1 MKYLMTTMLLSLFAC
16 LCWQCSAADTSASQ
30 STETMIA
37 ENGNFTIKV
46 AGLGAGSVRLVGMLN
61 DQQFL
66 ADEATADANG
76 SVTFTKDEPYRQG
89 IYFILL
95 PNNANFQLIIAE
107 DQTFTL
113 STQLNDLVGS
123 MQVEGSVDNQL
134 LYDNLRYEANYQQA
148 YNPLSQQLKTLTEG
162 SAEYKAVEKQRQ
174 QLVAD
179 RKNYLDKV
187 FAEHPNAFF
196 VKFKKAGQNPELR
209 RDLPN
214 DAQVTA
220 YRMEFWDGVDLSDER
235 LMNTPVIFNKLKRY
249 FEELTPQ
256 QPDSIILS
264 LERLVERLPSLENS
278 QYYKY
283 FVNYVALN
291 YEPTKTTLMDSE
303 AVFVHMV
310 QNHFT
315 YERAFWSDST
325 NTYALQLRADEMAH
339 SLVGQPGPNV
349 KAPDE
354 KGQLRSVYE
363 LKAPYIVVY
372 LYNPDCEHC
381 QEQSPVLVDLYRN
394 WQQQTPPL
402 VDVYAIAIDTEDALW
417 KDYIAKTGMRWTNVF
432 DPSNRAIYKTYFVNV
447 TPEVYVLGPDRKI
460 IAKNLN
466 VSQINEV
473 IERDQRKRG
482 Q

>member
-1 MKYLMTTMLLSLFAC
+1 MKYLMTTILLSLFAC
-16 LCWQCSAADTSASQ
+16 LFWQCSAADTSEAQ
-30 STETMIA
+30 SATTMIV
-37 ENGNFTIKV
+37 ENGNFTINV
-46 AGLGAGSVRLVGMLN
+46 AGLGAGTVRLVGMLN

-66 ADEATADANG
+66 ADEATSDANG
-76 SVTFTKDEPYRQG
+76 SVTFAKDEPYRQG
-89 IYFILL
+89 IYFVLL
-95 PNNANFQLIIAE
+95 SNNANFQMILAE

-113 STQLNDLVGS
+113 STQVNDLVGG
-123 MQVEGSVDNQL
+123 MKIEGSVDNQL
-134 LYDNLRYEANYQQA
+134 LYDNLRYETTYQGA
-148 YNPLSQQLKTLTEG
+148 LNPLSQQLKTLTEG
-162 SAEYKAVEKQRQ
+162 TPEYTTVEKQRQ
-174 QLVAD
+174 QLIAD
-179 RKNYLDKV
+179 RKNYLDEV
-187 FAEHPNAFF
+187 FATYPTSFF
-196 VKFKKAGQNPELR
+196 VKFKQAGQNPELR
-209 RDLPN
+209 RELPN

-220 YRMEFWDGVDLSDER
+220 YRMEFWDNVDFSDER
-235 LMNTPVIFNKLKRY
+235 LMNTPVIFNKIKRY

-264 LERLVERLPSLENS
+264 LERLVERLPTLENS
-278 QYYKY
+278 EYYKY
-283 FVNYVALN
+283 FVNYAALN

-325 NTYALQLRADEMAH
+325 NVYALQLRADEMAN

-349 KAPDE
+349 KARDE
-354 KGQLRSVYE
+354 KGQEQSIYD

-381 QEQSPVLVDLYRN
+381 QEQSPVLVDLYRG
-394 WQQQTPPL
+394 WQQQSPAL

-432 DPSNRAIYKTYFVNV
+432 DPSNKAIYKTYYVNV
-447 TPEVYVLGPDRKI
+447 TPEVYLLGPDRKI

-466 VSQINEV
+466 VSQINDV
-473 IERDQRKRG
+473 IARDQQKR
-482 Q
+482 